1 MRGLRLRLRDALGLK
16 RLLGDSRGTTSIEVA
31 LIGPFLVFLGVGA
44 IELALDMI
52 VDASVQI
59 AAQSAS
65 RAGLTTTVPTGESRE
80 QQAQVIINRILK
92 PWTQIGAKVSISEVD
107 YGSYANVGTSNTQ
120 TGEGGLGDVVAY
132 NVTLQM
138 EGFTG
143 IPRLFGVPLLTF
155 QRSYLVQNE
164 K

>member
-1 MRGLRLRLRDALGLK
+1 MRLLRPRDAPGLK
-16 RLLGDSRGTTSIEVA
+16 RLLGDSRGTTSIELA
-31 LIGPFLVFLGVGA
+31 IIGPFLVFLAVGA
-44 IELALDMI
+44 IELALDMV

-65 RAGLTTTVPTGESRE
+65 RAGLTTTVPSGESRE
-80 QQAQVIINRILK
+80 AQAQAIVNRILDT
-92 PWTQIGAKVSISEVD
+92 WTRVGAVVTISEVD
-107 YGSYANVGTSNTQ
+107 YGSYSNVGTSNSQ

-132 NVTLQM
+132 NITLKM
-138 EGFTG
+138 AGFTG
-143 IPRLFGVPLLTF
+143 IPELFGFPLLTF